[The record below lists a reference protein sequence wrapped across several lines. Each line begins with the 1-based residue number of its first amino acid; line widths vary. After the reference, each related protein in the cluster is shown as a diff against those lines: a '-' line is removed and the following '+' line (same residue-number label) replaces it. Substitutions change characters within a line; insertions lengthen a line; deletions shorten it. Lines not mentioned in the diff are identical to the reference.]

1 MSNNTEPIKPV
12 KNLIDFDLL
21 TYYNT
26 KLKTYLTTL
35 LSKKQDTLDS
45 TNIKTINGESI
56 LGSGDIKAGNPNAN
70 VEAVDTSDIIDD
82 VISNENSKYEL
93 PIASDTTLGG
103 VKVGTSLGSTY
114 APIGINH
121 TTGEIGVNYSDL
133 NELPIAGLSTIG
145 GVKVGTYI
153 STTKYSKIA
162 INESTGEIGLNYG
175 NGLTTSSGTLTLNV
189 GYGLEFNTEGKLCV
203 SSGNGSGSNYTLP
216 KAGTTVLGGVIVG
229 TTFSTGMSYAKLGI
243 NESTGEIGI
252 NYGKGLTTDGLGLKL
267 NIGTGANYY
276 GISVNNSG
284 YICVDAGEGLAVNED
299 KGIYINYGDGLD
311 INSSGQL
318 YATSNKQIINTEE
331 DNITLTNNNYYKKIN
346 TSSEITIN
354 LEPVENNIV
363 TNYCI
368 EFTTADTGTT
378 ITLPNTI
385 KWINGNIPVFE
396 NGFTYQ
402 ISIVNNLGIF
412 AKYA

>member
-82 VISNENSKYEL
+82 VISNENSNYEL

-103 VKVGTSLGSTY
+103 VKIGSGLTIGSDGTLSTS
-114 APIGINH
+114 GD
-121 TTGEIGVNYSDL
+121 GLD
-133 NELPIAGLSTIG
+133 LPIASLGTLG

-175 NGLTTSSGTLTLNV
+175 NGLTTSSGSLTLNV
-189 GYGLEFNTEGKLCV
+189 GYGLEFDNDGKLCA
-203 SSGNGSGSNYTLP
+203 SSSNGSGSNYTLP
-216 KAGTTVLGGVIVG
+216 IAGTTVLGGVIVG

-243 NESTGEIGI
+243 NYSTGEIGI

-311 INSSGQL
+311 INSNGQL

-385 KWINGNIPVFE
+385 KWLNGNIPVFE

>member
-82 VISNENSKYEL
+82 VISNENS
-93 PIASDTTLGG
+93 
-103 VKVGTSLGSTY
+103 
-114 APIGINH
+114 
-121 TTGEIGVNYSDL
+121 NY
-133 NELPIAGLSTIG
+133 ELPIAGLSTLG

-153 STTKYSKIA
+153 STVKYSKIA
-162 INESTGEIGLNYG
+162 INESTGEIGLIYG
-175 NGLTTSSGTLTLNV
+175 NGLTTSSGHLTLNI
-189 GYGLEFNTEGKLCV
+189 GYGLEFDTDGKLCA
-203 SSGNGSGSNYTLP
+203 SSSNGSDSNYTLP

-267 NIGTGANYY
+267 NIGTGDNYY
-276 GISVNNSG
+276 GVSVNNSG
-284 YICVDAGEGLAVNED
+284 YICVDAGDGLAVNED

-311 INSSGQL
+311 INSNGQL

-385 KWINGNIPVFE
+385 KWLNGNIPVFE